1 MKVRYTSIT
10 YVGKT
15 SGFTARVGSESYDFI
30 WQNSLGVGNRKDEV
44 PYEHAMKIS
53 RWRDKRGKRL
63 FILE

>member
-1 MKVRYTSIT
+1 MKVRYTAIT

-15 SGFTARVGSESYDFI
+15 SGFIARVGSAAYEFE
-30 WQNSLGVGNRKDEV
+30 WQGSTGVGNRKDEV
-44 PYEHAMKIS
+44 PLEHAMKIA

>member
-15 SGFTARVGSESYDFI
+15 SGYTARVGGATYEFE
-30 WQNSLGVGNRKDEV
+30 WQGSLGVGNRKNEV
-44 PYEHAMKIS
+44 PLEHATKIA

>member
-15 SGFTARVGSESYDFI
+15 SGFAARIGGATYEFE
-30 WQNSLGVGNRKDEV
+30 WQNSRGVGNRKDEV
-44 PYEHAMKIS
+44 PLEHAIKIA

-63 FILE
+63 FVLE

>member
-1 MKVRYTSIT
+1 MKTRYTSIT

-15 SGFTARVGSESYDFI
+15 SGFVARVGTVAHEFE
-30 WQNSLGVGNRKDEV
+30 WQGSVGVGNRKDEV
-44 PYEHAMKIS
+44 PLEHAIKIA

>member
-15 SGFTARVGSESYDFI
+15 SGFVARIGEATYEFE
-30 WQNSLGVGNRKDEV
+30 WQNSKGVGRRKDEV
-44 PYEHAMKIS
+44 PYEHAMKIA

>member
-15 SGFTARVGSESYDFI
+15 SGYTARVGSAAYEFE
-30 WQNSLGVGNRKDEV
+30 WQGSLGVGNRKDEV
-44 PYEHAMKIS
+44 PLEHATKIS

>member
-15 SGFTARVGSESYDFI
+15 SGFIARVKGATYEFE
-30 WQNSLGVGNRKDEV
+30 WQGSLGVGNRKDEV
-44 PYEHAMKIS
+44 PLEHATNIA

>member
-1 MKVRYTSIT
+1 MKTRYTSIT

-15 SGFTARVGSESYDFI
+15 SGYTARVGSAAYEFE
-30 WQNSLGVGNRKDEV
+30 WQGSLGVGNRKDEV
-44 PYEHAMKIS
+44 PLEHATKIA

>member
-1 MKVRYTSIT
+1 MKIRYTSIT

-15 SGFTARVGSESYDFI
+15 SGYTARVGSAAYEFE
-30 WQNSLGVGNRKDEV
+30 WQNSVGVGNRKEEV
-44 PYEHAMKIS
+44 PLEHAIKIS